1 MVLLKT
7 FIQRGNLTESIH
19 EAKCL
24 VKDSK
29 YNILLS
35 TKNDQNLVYP
45 RSAIKIFQ
53 AVPFIV
59 SKAHKKLGLNK
70 KKIAI
75 SCASH
80 CGEPQHLA
88 ILSSWI
94 NKIKLPIESLKC
106 GIHNPINIV
115 SSNNLLLSGNIPSQL
130 HNNCAGKHLA
140 MISGCIANKISFEDY
155 VNYNHPYQKLIRDSL
170 EYFMESSIQKK
181 CIGTDGCG
189 APQYALT
196 ISSLADSMINLVKE
210 KNNNNNFSDPI
221 NILLNAINKFPELIG
236 GKNRFDS
243 EIIKYTK
250 GKIFCK
256 MGAEGV
262 LLFADIKK
270 NTGGLIKI
278 VDGNERAIPPLA
290 MKIFIK
296 LKLLS
301 SDEKRNLIRWTEQIL
316 YNHAKKAVGKISA
329 KIML

>member
-24 VKDSK
+24 VKDSR

-35 TKNDQNLVYP
+35 TENDQNFVYP

-53 AVPFIV
+53 AVPFVV
-59 SKAHKKLGLNK
+59 SEAHKKFGLNK

-75 SCASH
+75 SCSSH
-80 CGEPQHLA
+80 CGESQHLT

-94 NKIKLPIESLKC
+94 KKIKLPIKSLKC
-106 GIHNPINIV
+106 GIHNPINIE
-115 SSNNLLLSGNIPSQL
+115 SSNNLLLGGKLPTQL

-140 MISGCIANKISFEDY
+140 MISGCIANKISFDDY
-155 VNYNHPYQKLIRDSL
+155 INYNHPYQKLIRDSL
-170 EYFMESSIQKK
+170 EYFMNAQIHKK
-181 CIGTDGCG
+181 CIGIDGCG

-196 ISSLADSMINLVKE
+196 INSLADSMINLVKE

-221 NILLNAINKFPELIG
+221 NILLSAINKFPELIG

-250 GKIFCK
+250 GRIFCK

-270 NTGGLIKI
+270 NC
-278 VDGNERAIPPLA
+278 
-290 MKIFIK
+290 
-296 LKLLS
+296 
-301 SDEKRNLIRWTEQIL
+301 RW
-316 YNHAKKAVGKISA
+316 K
-329 KIML
+329 

>member
-53 AVPFIV
+53 AIPFIV
-59 SKAHKKLGLNK
+59 SKAHKKLGLSK

-75 SCASH
+75 SCSSH

-94 NKIKLPIESLKC
+94 NKIKLPIKSLKC

-115 SSNNLLLSGNIPSQL
+115 SSNNLLLGGNLPTQL

-140 MISGCIANKISFEDY
+140 MISGCIANRISFEDY
-155 VNYNHPYQKLIRDSL
+155 INYNHPYQKLIRDSL
-170 EYFMESSIQKK
+170 EYFMGTSIQKK

-196 ISSLADSMINLVKE
+196 ISNLADSMINLIKE

-262 LLFADIKK
+262 LLFADLKK

-278 VDGNERAIPPLA
+278 IDGNERAIPPIA
-290 MKIFIK
+290 MKIFSKLNLLDNKEKKNLGHWIK
-296 LKLLS
+296 PK
-301 SDEKRNLIRWTEQIL
+301 I
-316 YNHAKKAVGKISA
+316 YNHAKKEVGKIFA
-329 KIML
+329 KIS

>member
-1 MVLLKT
+1 MVALKT
-7 FIQRGNLTESIH
+7 FIQRGNFTESIH

-24 VKDSK
+24 IKDSK

-35 TKNDQNLVYP
+35 TGNNQDLVYP

-53 AVPFIV
+53 AVPFII
-59 SKAHKKLGLNK
+59 SKAHKKLGLSK

-106 GIHNPINIV
+106 GIHNPINII
-115 SSNNLLLSGNIPSQL
+115 SSNNLLLGGNLPTQL

-140 MISGCIANKISFEDY
+140 MISGCIANKISFKNY
-155 VNYNHPYQKLIRDSL
+155 INYNHPYQKLIRDSL
-170 EYFMESSIQKK
+170 EYFMGSSIQKK
-181 CIGTDGCG
+181 CVGIDGCG
-189 APQYALT
+189 APQFALT
-196 ISSLADSMINLVKE
+196 INSLADSMINLVKE
-210 KNNNNNFSDPI
+210 KNNKNNFSDSI
-221 NILLNAINKFPELIG
+221 NTLLNAINKFPELIG

-243 EIIKYTK
+243 ELIKYTK

-262 LLFADIKK
+262 LLFADTKK
-270 NTGGLIKI
+270 
-278 VDGNERAIPPLA
+278 
-290 MKIFIK
+290 
-296 LKLLS
+296 
-301 SDEKRNLIRWTEQIL
+301 IL
-316 YNHAKKAVGKISA
+316 EV
-329 KIML
+329 

>member
-1 MVLLKT
+1 MISLKT

-24 VKDSK
+24 IKDSK
-29 YNILLS
+29 HNILLS
-35 TKNDQNLVYP
+35 TGNDQNLVYP

-59 SKAHKKLGLNK
+59 SKAHKKIGLNK

-88 ILSSWI
+88 TLSSWI

-115 SSNNLLLSGNIPSQL
+115 SSNNLLLGGNLPTQL

-140 MISGCIANKISFEDY
+140 MISGCIASKISFKDY

-170 EYFMESSIQKK
+170 EYFMGSSIQKK

-189 APQYALT
+189 APQYAFT
-196 ISSLADSMINLVKE
+196 VSSLANSMINLVKE
-210 KNNNNNFSDPI
+210 KNNNNDYSDPI
-221 NILLNAINKFPELIG
+221 NILLDAINKFPELIG
-236 GKNRFDS
+236 GKNRFES
-243 EIIKYTK
+243 EIIKFTK

-278 VDGNERAIPPLA
+278 IDGNERAIPPIA
-290 MKIFIK
+290 MKIFSKLNLLDSKEKKNLDHWIK
-296 LKLLS
+296 P
-301 SDEKRNLIRWTEQIL
+301 RI
-316 YNHAKKAVGKISA
+316 YNHAKKEIGEIFAKIS
-329 KIML
+329 